1 MKKIFV
7 LFLLISLTF
16 INAEVIKFGKEI
28 TVKEKTSI
36 SKILS
41 APAKFEG
48 KTVVVEGK
56 VLSVCQ
62 DSGCWIEIAG
72 SNKEEKIKV
81 KVEDGV
87 IIFPKDAKGK
97 TALVQ
102 GVVVPVED
110 ESCAPSEMS
119 DCETS
124 CKDKSGCSSEKS
136 KKVYQIE
143 GIGAVIK

>member
-7 LFLLISLTF
+7 LFLVISLTL
-16 INAEVIKFGKEI
+16 INAEVKKFGKEI
-28 TVKEKTSI
+28 TIKEKTSI

-41 APAKFEG
+41 APANFEG

-72 SNKEEKIKV
+72 SNKEEKIKI

-87 IIFPKDAKGK
+87 IVFPKDSKGK
-97 TALVQ
+97 TVLVQ

-110 ESCAPSEMS
+110 EACDPDEASGCEATCKSKS
-119 DCETS
+119 DCS
-124 CKDKSGCSSEKS
+124 SDKA

-143 GIGAVIK
+143 GIGAVLK